1 MPAIIPPD
9 HRLTLL
15 VMRAAH
21 GFSHAGV
28 DGTLGRFHMNGFWT
42 VRAGHLARTVKNK
55 CVPCRKVDGATQNQI
70 MGDIPEERLQNLQ
83 AWEFCQV
90 DLFGPISCR
99 RDPRTSKKTW
109 GIIVE
114 DANSGAVHL
123 DVVQDYSAD
132 AVIMSMRRFGCLR
145 GWPSTVHSDPGSQL
159 VSASG
164 KLVSWWN
171 EMHEQLQTLRNLRL
185 RTDAKHNTTKS
196 S

>member
-1 MPAIIPPD
+1 
-9 HRLTLL
+9 
-15 VMRAAH
+15 
-21 GFSHAGV
+21 
-28 DGTLGRFHMNGFWT
+28 
-42 VRAGHLARTVKNK
+42 
-55 CVPCRKVDGATQNQI
+55 

-145 GWPSTVHSDPGSQL
+145 G
-159 VSASG
+159 
-164 KLVSWWN
+164 
-171 EMHEQLQTLRNLRL
+171 
-185 RTDAKHNTTKS
+185 
-196 S
+196 